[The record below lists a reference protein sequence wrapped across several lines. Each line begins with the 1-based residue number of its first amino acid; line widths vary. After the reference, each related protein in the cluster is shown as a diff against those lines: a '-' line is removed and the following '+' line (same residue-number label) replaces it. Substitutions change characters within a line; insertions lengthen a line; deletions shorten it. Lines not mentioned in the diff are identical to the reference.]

1 MEPTAPVTRS
11 YERRKTTPS
20 VQIITAAA
28 IAVAA
33 RPRGD
38 PARHAP
44 TPLIDNT
51 DPVLPIE
58 RIDPTDPI
66 DAIDAIDPTL
76 PILTSEPA
84 LPIEAIDPAE
94 PIDAIDPAEPIDAID
109 PTEPRDASEPPDFP
123 LPATTL
129 SMAESY

>member
-66 DAIDAIDPTL
+66 DAIDPTL

>member
-58 RIDPTDPI
+58 RIDPTEP
-66 DAIDAIDPTL
+66 IDAIDPTL

>member
-66 DAIDAIDPTL
+66 DAIDPKL

>member
-66 DAIDAIDPTL
+66 DAIDPTL

-109 PTEPRDASEPPDFP
+109 PTEPRDANEPPDFP